1 MASFSKPQTVEIKD
15 VAVTR
20 VKRYI
25 FLYYVTP
32 CETIILIL
40 FQFILGKE
48 EWVIFGTIVR
58 VLELS
63 SIIEKEVRSSEIIF
77 TVTNN

>member
-40 FQFILGKE
+40 FQVILGKE